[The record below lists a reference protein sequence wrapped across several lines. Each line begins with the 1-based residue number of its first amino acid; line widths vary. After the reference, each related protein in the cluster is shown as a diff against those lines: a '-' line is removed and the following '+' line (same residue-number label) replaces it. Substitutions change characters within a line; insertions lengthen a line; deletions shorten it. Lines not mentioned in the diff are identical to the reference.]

1 VTQEQSGSS
10 RHRDVDVTV
19 ASQRRRQIIDAAREC
34 ITEEGVEKLTLRK
47 VGDRAGVSHAT
58 IAYYFHSRRELI
70 DSALVEMS
78 ADFLTG
84 LQHRRR
90 TNGTRDLYDLL
101 VDFLDPENVSAR
113 YIVQMIDAGL
123 HDPELRRIHDDF
135 IRYGRE
141 SIEHSIA
148 AGMARSELRD
158 DLDAPAAAAM
168 FHSLLVWWQG
178 EVAAGTAT
186 AAQARE
192 IAGLALT
199 LLRQPGAV
207 VSAVSTTEDTAD
219 TEALTTVET
228 VEKALATDPRL
239 PAKSAETLAAVFRSL
254 YELAAESPSS

>member
-1 VTQEQSGSS
+1 MTQEQGASS
-10 RHRDVDVTV
+10 RRRDLDVTV

-101 VDFLDPENVSAR
+101 VDFLDPDNASAR

-141 SIEHSIA
+141 SIEHSIEE
-148 AGMARSELRD
+148 GMARGELRD

-168 FHSLLVWWQG
+168 FHSLLVWWQS
-178 EVAAGTAT
+178 EVVAGTAS
-186 AAQARE
+186 AAQARD
-192 IAGLALT
+192 IAGLALA
-199 LLRQPGAV
+199 LLRGPGAV
-207 VSAVSTTEDTAD
+207 ASAITSAEPAGDA
-219 TEALTTVET
+219 EALSTVEV
-228 VEKALATDPRL
+228 VESALTADPRL
-239 PAKSAETLAAVFRSL
+239 PTKSAQTLAAVFRSL
-254 YELAAESPSS
+254 YELAAEPPSA

>member
-1 VTQEQSGSS
+1 VTQEQEASS
-10 RHRDVDVTV
+10 RRRDLDVTV
-19 ASQRRRQIIDAAREC
+19 ASQRRRQIIAAAREC

-101 VDFLDPENVSAR
+101 VDFLDPENASAR

-148 AGMARSELRD
+148 TGIARGELRD
-158 DLDAPAAAAM
+158 DLDAPAAAAI
-168 FHSLLVWWQG
+168 FHSLLVWWQS

-192 IAGLALT
+192 IAELALA
-199 LLRQPGAV
+199 LLRQPGA
-207 VSAVSTTEDTAD
+207 AVSTASTTEPEED
-219 TEALTTVET
+219 TEALSTVEA
-228 VEKALATDPRL
+228 VEKALSTDTRL
-239 PAKSAETLAAVFRSL
+239 PVKSAETLTAVFRSL
-254 YELAAESPSS
+254 YELAAEPPSA

>member
-1 VTQEQSGSS
+1 
-10 RHRDVDVTV
+10 
-19 ASQRRRQIIDAAREC
+19 
-34 ITEEGVEKLTLRK
+34 
-47 VGDRAGVSHAT
+47 
-58 IAYYFHSRRELI
+58 
-70 DSALVEMS
+70 MS

-101 VDFLDPENVSAR
+101 VDFLDPKNASAR

-148 AGMARSELRD
+148 AGIARGELRD

-186 AAQARE
+186 ASQARE

-207 VSAVSTTEDTAD
+207 VSAVPTTEDTTD

-228 VEKALATDPRL
+228 V
-239 PAKSAETLAAVFRSL
+239 
-254 YELAAESPSS
+254 

>member
-1 VTQEQSGSS
+1 MTQEQNGSS
-10 RHRDVDVTV
+10 RRRDLDVTV
-19 ASQRRRQIIDAAREC
+19 ASQRRRQIIEAAREC

-47 VGDRAGVSHAT
+47 VGERAGVSHAT

-101 VDFLDPENVSAR
+101 VDFLDPDNASAR

-148 AGMARSELRD
+148 AGMARGELRD

-168 FHSLLVWWQG
+168 FHSLLIWWQS

-192 IAGLALT
+192 IAGLALA

-207 VSAVSTTEDTAD
+207 VSTVATTEPAEES
-219 TEALTTVET
+219 EALSTVEA

-239 PAKSAETLAAVFRSL
+239 LPKSAGTLAAVFRSL
-254 YELAAESPSS
+254 YELAAESPSA